1 MYTGTFS
8 EIVGKDYDTIK
19 NIFINRSNNRSLLW
33 CEDTFHDVII
43 KCIERFEDK
52 IVSNEEAIKYSWT
65 AYVNTLLNYMEKS
78 NLEIEFNEELDE
90 EYNIED
96 TEYNNDIDNIYNI
109 ILADIKENFGNTGVT
124 IINDYLNGKTIKD
137 KVKVRKICKYL
148 KTKYKDKI
156 KFIFN

>member
-19 NIFINRSNNRSLLW
+19 NIFINRSNNKSLLW

-52 IVSNEEAIKYSWT
+52 IISNEEAIKYSWT

-78 NLEIEFNEELDE
+78 NLEIEFDEELDE

-96 TEYNNDIDNIYNI
+96 SCYNIDIDDMYNT
-109 ILADIKENFGNTGVT
+109 ILLDVKQTFGSSGVNT
-124 IINDYLNGKTIKD
+124 IINYLNNEKIQD
-137 KVKVRKICKYL
+137 KKLVKKIYKYL
-148 KTKYKDKI
+148 RTKYKDKI